1 MSEGI
6 ILKSISELK
15 GYTFTIP
22 YQQRGYRWT
31 EDNINK
37 LLDDYKKFCA
47 NKISEASSLISSISE
62 QTNLLSLNASIE
74 AARAGEAGRG
84 FSVVA
89 EEIRKLAEQSS
100 DAVTTID
107 EMLLE
112 LNGNVSRASAQRD
125 VVMEAVK
132 VQEESVAMTETQY
145 KEIVEN
151 TGKIT
156 NQVSVLD
163 DISDKMDET
172 CKAVVEIV
180 SNLSD
185 SANDCAANTEE
196 TSASSEHIL
205 TNMNHIIELGN
216 DVHRYADELKGILSE
231 FNM

>member
-1 MSEGI
+1 
-6 ILKSISELK
+6 
-15 GYTFTIP
+15 
-22 YQQRGYRWT
+22 
-31 EDNINK
+31 
-37 LLDDYKKFCA
+37 
-47 NKISEASSLISSISE
+47 
-62 QTNLLSLNASIE
+62 
-74 AARAGEAGRG
+74 
-84 FSVVA
+84 
-89 EEIRKLAEQSS
+89 
-100 DAVTTID
+100 
-107 EMLLE
+107 MLLE